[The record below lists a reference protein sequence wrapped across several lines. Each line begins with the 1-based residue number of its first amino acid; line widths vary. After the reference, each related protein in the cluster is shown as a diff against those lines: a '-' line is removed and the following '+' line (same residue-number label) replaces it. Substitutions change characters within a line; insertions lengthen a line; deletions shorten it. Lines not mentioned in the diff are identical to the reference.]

1 MHYNYQNLIISSM
14 FCVMKK
20 LPVHFQSFFV
30 ILRIYKCETDL
41 HMSEKST
48 NAV

>member
-1 MHYNYQNLIISSM
+1 MHYSYQNLIISSM

-20 LPVHFQSFFV
+20 LPVYFQSFFV

-41 HMSEKST
+41 RTLEQST